1 MERRLGKPAT
11 IYETF
16 HSEAKGALWAEGEHT
31 YWIPLTLGNEELMVS
46 FRYGHSKL
54 EPPFTI
60 LIILFVGLFATL
72 FTSLILARRLTKP
85 LEQLSSAAK
94 QLGQGDQIKKLP
106 EAGPNE
112 LVELVH
118 SFNTMAHEVQE
129 LLANRTTLLT
139 GISHDLR
146 TPLTRMELA
155 LEMLSDSADPSLL
168 KSLRR
173 DIEQMNRLIGMFL
186 EVSQEMHEE
195 KRQMLNIVP
204 LMRAIVDDQRR
215 SGADIELELG
225 HIPLLLMHP
234 LALQRIVNNL
244 LENAIRYGS
253 GKPIIVRCKSQVLNS
268 TNVITIDVMDRGPGI
283 PESELDA
290 VFRPFHR
297 LDKSRNSMTEGSGLG
312 LSITRQ
318 LALANGCKVE
328 LLPRDGGGT
337 IARIS
342 IDIKNQNS

>member
-1 MERRLGKPAT
+1 MSG
-11 IYETF
+11 
-16 HSEAKGALWAEGEHT
+16 
-31 YWIPLTLGNEELMVS
+31 
-46 FRYGHSKL
+46 
-54 EPPFTI
+54 
-60 LIILFVGLFATL
+60 
-72 FTSLILARRLTKP
+72 
-85 LEQLSSAAK
+85 AAK
-94 QLGQGDQIKKLP
+94 QLGQGGQIKELP
-106 EAGPNE
+106 EYGPNE

-118 SFNTMAHEVQE
+118 SFNTMAREVQE

-155 LEMLSDSADPSLL
+155 LEMLGSSADPTLL
-168 KSLRR
+168 KPLHR

-186 EVSQEMHEE
+186 EISQEMYEE
-195 KRQMLNIVP
+195 KLQMITITPLLRTIVE
-204 LMRAIVDDQRR
+204 DQRR
-215 SGADIELELG
+215 SGADIELEVG

-234 LALQRIVNNL
+234 LALERIINNL

-253 GKPIIVRCKSQVLNS
+253 GKPITVKCKSQIIAS
-268 TNVITIDVMDRGPGI
+268 TNVVTIDVMDRGPGI

-297 LDKSRNSMTEGSGLG
+297 LDKSRNSDTEGNGLG

-318 LALANGCKVE
+318 LAQANGCKVE
-328 LLPRDGGGT
+328 LLAREGGGT

-342 IDIKNQNS
+342 IGTKK